1 MPPLQRHKGKKW
13 IDLDES
19 DEDNNNESY
28 EDTQEQDFALVVND
42 SSNEQMLDYLRQ
54 VAIEKGIR
62 EPNIDLWESSVEDKL
77 SKIDVKTPREVVS
90 NIITINGS
98 LQDHGQSMLH
108 DKTLDQLARVGVEI
122 ICPQDIDQMATALT
136 AFETPSDSDDDSED
150 YGEVG
155 FFDEWSSSDD
165 CTADREVSDDDDYE
179 ENVEYCFMS
188 QTTSSYKMNA
198 NTWLGDSAASTHMG
212 FSDEGMTDVELIN
225 SPMRIGNGKALTAS
239 TIGKRRITIIQK
251 DG

>member
-1 MPPLQRHKGKKW
+1 MPPLQRRKGKKW

-19 DEDNNNESY
+19 DEDNNESY
-28 EDTQEQDFALVVND
+28 DDTQEQDFALVVND

-62 EPNIDLWESSVEDKL
+62 EPNINSWASSVEDKL

-108 DKTLDQLARVGVEI
+108 DKTLDLLAQVGVEI
-122 ICPQDIDQMATALT
+122 MCPQDIDQIATALT
-136 AFETPSDSDDDSED
+136 AFETPSDSDDDSEN

-155 FFDEWSSSDD
+155 FFDDWSSSDD
-165 CTADREVSDDDDYE
+165 CTEDCEESDDDDYE